1 MYLYPV
7 LSESYYL
14 PNCYL
19 ILLIDQTAI
28 YAKQELL
35 GSVEKFKNAHC
46 LTEEII
52 IGGWDFVYKLGVILS
67 YQTQPISFEG

>member
-1 MYLYPV
+1 MYLYPA
-7 LSESYYL
+7 LSDYYYL

-28 YAKQELL
+28 DAGQELL
-35 GSVEKFKNAHC
+35 GSVETFEHGHC

-52 IGGWDFVYKLGVILS
+52 IGG
-67 YQTQPISFEG
+67 